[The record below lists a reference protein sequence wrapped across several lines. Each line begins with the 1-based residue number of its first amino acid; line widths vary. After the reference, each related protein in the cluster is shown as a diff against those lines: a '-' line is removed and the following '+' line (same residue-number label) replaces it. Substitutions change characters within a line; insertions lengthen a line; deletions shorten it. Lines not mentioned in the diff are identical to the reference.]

1 MPYAIAVTV
10 GILGVIAMVV
20 GAFVYFLFRHATSEF
35 DTVLKVQYAEKD
47 IADVPPRVW
56 KIPNPL
62 VRDIVGRH
70 LAATKGV
77 LTIATTRCAL
87 QSRQRQG
94 LEAAVTGAL
103 LMVGAYY
110 THSWLPLIWG
120 PA

>member
-1 MPYAIAVTV
+1 MPYAIAVAV
-10 GILGVIAMVV
+10 GLLGVIAMVA

-77 LTIATTRCAL
+77 LTIATARCIL

-94 LEAAVTGAL
+94 LEAAVAGAL
-103 LMVGAYY
+103 LTVGAYY
-110 THSWLPLIWG
+110 TSNWLPLIWG

>member
-10 GILGVIAMVV
+10 GILGVVAMVV

-47 IADVPPRVW
+47 IADAPPRVW
-56 KIPNPL
+56 KISNPL

-94 LEAAVTGAL
+94 LEAAVAGAL
-103 LMVGAYY
+103 LMVGAYC
-110 THSWLPLIWG
+110 TTSWLPLIWG